1 MNRVRGVTDVE
12 TGSGRGRGGVAR
24 RVGRQPASS
33 RTEIEHVAFR
43 LFAEQGFEQT
53 TVDDIAT
60 AVGIARRTF
69 FSYFPSKNDVPW
81 GSFDQE
87 LIRFR
92 AVLDATPPGL
102 PVMEAVRRA
111 VVEFNTVPP
120 AEQPW
125 HRRRLALILE
135 TPALQAHSTLRYAEW
150 RQVIVEFAAPR
161 LGVPESS
168 IDVQS
173 IAYTALAVAIA
184 AYDVWLRDDDGDLL
198 DLLDRAFE
206 VVAVG
211 PTGEAG
217 RGWSGA
223 VG

>member
-1 MNRVRGVTDVE
+1 MTDVE
-12 TGSGRGRGGVAR
+12 TGIGPGRAEGAR

-33 RTEIEHVAFR
+33 RTEIEHVAFQ
-43 LFAEQGFEQT
+43 LFDEQGFEQT
-53 TVDDIAT
+53 TVDDIAA

-87 LIRFR
+87 LVRFR
-92 AVLDATPPGL
+92 AVLETMPPDL
-102 PVMEAVRRA
+102 PVLEAVRRA
-111 VVEFNTVPP
+111 VMEFNTVPP

-125 HRRRLALILE
+125 HRRRLALILG

-161 LGVPESS
+161 LGVAESS

-184 AYDVWLRDDDGDLL
+184 AYDVWLRDDEGDLL
-198 DLLDRAFE
+198 DLLDRAFRT
-206 VVAVG
+206 VAPG
-211 PTGEAG
+211 PG
-217 RGWSGA
+217 RAARPGA
-223 VG
+223 

>member
-92 AVLDATPPGL
+92 AVLDATPSGL